1 MRMRG
6 QRIWWAVVLVIL
18 LMLAPAPLR
27 TEQAAQPDK
36 LALVGGM
43 LLDGYDAPPLHHAA
57 VLVDGNRIVQ
67 VGPAAQ
73 VEIPSDYTV
82 IDTSGRTMMPGMV
95 ELHGHIIILGHGN
108 YGTWFPWVDRQG
120 DGMLTRVMEISARQL
135 LMAGVTS
142 AVDLGA
148 PLTESLDV
156 RDRIDRGEIP
166 GPRMSMSG
174 PWITRSRGG
183 MTGLFGG
190 ISISSPAEAGAE
202 TEKLVAAGV
211 DVIKAHS
218 GLTPEDY
225 RAIVEAAHRGD
236 VRVHAHVYA
245 ERDVRNALEAGID
258 VLTHAGSAGTA
269 PPYSPE
275 LITDIVNAGRPV
287 VISAAHRSWIYP
299 DTAAFP
305 ERLQDPKLKRD
316 FPPEVYAE
324 VQDSLENWRALRYFG
339 RTDREVF
346 FRERGL
352 KQFIESGAVM
362 GMGTDSGTPMNFH
375 TEALWR
381 EAKAHVDMGMSPV
394 RVISGLTRI
403 GARILGKTAD
413 LGTIEPGKLADIIVV
428 NGNPYYD
435 ITALAHVETVV
446 KDGRVMKGGPPET
459 GRSSS
464 R

>member
-1 MRMRG
+1 MRNNML
-6 QRIWWAVVLVIL
+6 RIWWAAVVVMLV
-18 LMLAPAPLR
+18 AGPLQA
-27 TEQAAQPDK
+27 EQASSPNK

-57 VLVDGNRIVQ
+57 VLVQ

-73 VEIPSDYTV
+73 IEIPSDYTV
-82 IDTSGRTMMPGMV
+82 VDTSGRTMMPGMI
-95 ELHGHIIILGHGN
+95 ELHAHLIILGHGN
-108 YGTWFPWVDRQG
+108 YGTWFPWIDRQG
-120 DGMLTRVMEISARQL
+120 DGMLTRVMEIAARQL

-148 PLTESLDV
+148 PLAQSLDV
-156 RDRIDRGEIP
+156 RDRINRGEIP

-190 ISISSPAEAGAE
+190 ISISSPEEAGAE

-218 GLTPEDY
+218 GLTPDDY
-225 RAIVEAAHRGD
+225 RAIVDAAHRGNI
-236 VRVHAHVYA
+236 RIHAHVYA

-258 VLTHAGSAGTA
+258 VLTHSGSAGTA

-305 ERLQDPKLKRD
+305 ERLQDPQLKRD
-316 FPPEVYAE
+316 FPAEVYAE
-324 VQDSLENWRALRYFG
+324 VQDSLKNWRALRYFG

-381 EAKAHVDMGMSPV
+381 EAKAHVDMGMSPT
-394 RVISGLTRI
+394 RVISALTRI
-403 GARILGKTAD
+403 GAGILGKTAD

-428 NGNPYYD
+428 NGNPNYD

-446 KDGRVMKGGPPET
+446 KDGRVVKGGPTET

>member
-1 MRMRG
+1 MFFWHSRFPPTRV
-6 QRIWWAVVLVIL
+6 AVAVMFTWLVLHGGLV
-18 LMLAPAPLR
+18 A
-27 TEQAAQPDK
+27 TQPEENR

-57 VLVDGNRIVQ
+57 VLVEGNRIIE
-67 VGPAAQ
+67 VGPAAEL
-73 VEIPSDYTV
+73 EIPPEYTIV
-82 IDTSGRTMMPGMV
+82 DTTGRTMMPGLID
-95 ELHGHIIILGHGN
+95 LHAHLLILGHGN
-108 YGTWFPWVDRQG
+108 YTRWSSWIEEEGG
-120 DGMLTRVMEISARQL
+120 DAARSRVMAISAKQL

-148 PLTESLDV
+148 PLEVSLDI
-156 RDRIDRGEIP
+156 RDRIERGEIP

-174 PWITRSRGG
+174 PWITRARGG
-183 MTGLFGG
+183 MTEQFGG
-190 ISISSPAEAGAE
+190 ISITTSAEAAREAE
-202 TEKLVAAGV
+202 RLIDAGV

-218 GLTPEDY
+218 RLTLDDY
-225 RAIVEAAHRGD
+225 KAIVKAAHDRN

-245 ERDVRNALEAGID
+245 ERDVRNALDAGVD

-269 PPYSPE
+269 PPYSPD
-275 LITDIVNAGRPV
+275 LITEIVNAGRPV
-287 VISAAHRSWIYP
+287 VVTAAHRSWIYP
-299 DTAAFP
+299 DTIAFP
-305 ERLQDPKLKRD
+305 ERLQDPQLQFD
-316 FPPEVYAE
+316 LPPEIYRE
-324 VQDSLENWRALRYFG
+324 VQDSLSNWRALRYFG

-381 EAKAHVDMGMSPV
+381 EAKAHVDMGMSTQ
-394 RVISGLTRI
+394 RVISALTRV
-403 GARILGKTAD
+403 GATILGQRTE

-428 NGNPYYD
+428 QGDPHYD

-446 KDGRVMKGGPPET
+446 KDGRVVKESKPT
-459 GRSSS
+459 R
-464 R
+464 